1 MFFMKS
7 FPSFPKNSV
16 FPLPWSF
23 LIFALLLF
31 FPVSRGQAEDVK
43 RILVVHSGREES
55 HWAQDVT
62 RGVLDVLK
70 DRPLSLETV
79 FMDAFCNPSVEGKI
93 QSGRRIREKIL
104 EFKPDVVI
112 TVGNHAQIYVTQQ
125 FIGPHN
131 PFFVFCGVNGDL
143 EEYGL
148 PAVNVTG
155 VLGRPHFEEAVAFL
169 KTMDSKIKK
178 VAVLSDASPDSMGA
192 YAFLTREHPEGV
204 TVLGYHIIHDF
215 STWQER
221 VKYYNVYADALFIYL
236 YHSVKR
242 PGTQEILPPHEI
254 IQWTLNHADI
264 PVMGFFNFSVEY
276 GMLGAVG
283 ESGYDHGRE
292 AGVMALKLINGVPLE
307 HLPVQRMPKIYK
319 MLNLPALRARGMS
332 LPEDQL
338 TGIDWIKQ

>member
-1 MFFMKS
+1 MKS
-7 FPSFPKNSV
+7 SQPFPKNSV

-31 FPVSRGQAEDVK
+31 FPASRGRAADVK
-43 RILVVHSGREES
+43 RILVVHSGREDS
-55 HWAQDVT
+55 RWVQDVT
-62 RGVLDVLK
+62 RGALDVLK

-79 FMDAFCNPSVEGKI
+79 FMDAFRNPSVEWKI
-93 QSGRRIREKIL
+93 QVGRRIREKIL
-104 EFKPDVVI
+104 EFRPDAVI
-112 TVGNHAQIYVTQQ
+112 AVGDNAQIYVTQQ
-125 FIGPHN
+125 FTGPHN

-143 EEYGL
+143 EDYGL

-155 VLGRPHFEEAVAFL
+155 VLERPHFEEALAFL

-178 VAVLSDASPDSMGA
+178 VAVLSDDSPDSMGA
-192 YAFLTREHPEGV
+192 YAFLTREHPDGV

-215 STWQER
+215 PTWQKR

-236 YHSVKR
+236 YHTVKM
-242 PGTQEILPPHEI
+242 PGTKESLPPHDI
-254 IQWTLNHADI
+254 IQWTLNHVDI
-264 PVMGFFNFSVEY
+264 PVVGFFNFAVED

-307 HLPVQRMPKIYK
+307 TLPVQRMSKIYK
-319 MLNLPALRARGMS
+319 MLNLPVLQASGMS
-332 LPEDQL
+332 LPEEQL
-338 TGIDWIKQ
+338 TGMDWIKQ